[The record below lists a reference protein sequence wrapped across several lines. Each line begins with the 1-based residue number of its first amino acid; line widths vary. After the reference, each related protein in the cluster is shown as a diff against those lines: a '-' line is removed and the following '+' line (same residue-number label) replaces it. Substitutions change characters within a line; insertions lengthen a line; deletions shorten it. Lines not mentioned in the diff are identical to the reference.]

1 MEQDMMCIL
10 NKVECLHVINMFLS
24 SLLVDEV
31 SQGSWDIKVLRPLFT
46 HLFVGKIYGW
56 RTGKVISLT
65 R

>member
-46 HLFVGKIYGW
+46 HLFVGKIYG
-56 RTGKVISLT
+56 
-65 R
+65 